1 MATIRRVYIYLLT
14 GAGLVFLWI
23 GTANLC
29 VIMLK
34 FAFGTAFAQI
44 PNVVREELA
53 RWIALTLIGLIVWAM
68 HWWFATRGMNN
79 DQHERTTILRR
90 LYLYAVMAA
99 AVLFFSTAAAQFMHA
114 VIFLVLRLD
123 DPVRAVGNPARLTDL
138 LESVPFAFV
147 ASIAWIYHWR
157 EVRRDR
163 LIGGEQGGSATLRR
177 WYVYGIAFLGLLT
190 LLVAESYLI
199 DNLWKTL
206 ARQIPVHDRIPVV
219 APIPTV
225 LIGLLLW
232 YAHWHVLA
240 ARDAEGDDRRSVL
253 RSVYL
258 FAVLATVV
266 TGTII
271 GASQLL
277 YYALAR
283 VLGVESPGGVS
294 GSLLLAASGPASILI
309 VYGVGWLYQRMVIR
323 QQTDIAESTR
333 QVGVQRFYTYLVSL
347 VSIYAFAVGVA
358 GILWIIADAV
368 TRPSYTQVGGWWQEQ
383 ISLFVTL
390 IIVAMPTWL
399 GHWRSKRALHPDEVR
414 SLARR
419 LYTYLTL
426 IGGSLALIGAA
437 ATVLYRVLLLVLGST
452 SIAAVT
458 NGLARAIAVAIV
470 AGAIAVYHWRVI
482 RDDSRLAAT
491 IAPHAD
497 EAVDEPAI
505 PPHERV
511 VRLRARSSAELEEAL
526 ADLARQGIVV
536 TAEPGGTE

>member
-14 GAGLVFLWI
+14 GAGLVFLWV
-23 GTANLC
+23 GVANLC
-29 VIMLK
+29 VILLK

-53 RWIALTLIGLIVWAM
+53 RWIALTLIGLIVWTM
-68 HWWFATRGMNN
+68 HWWFATRGINS
-79 DQHERTTILRR
+79 DPLERITILRR
-90 LYLYAVMAA
+90 LYLYAVLAA
-99 AVLFFSTAAAQFMHA
+99 AVLFFSTAAAQFMQA

-123 DPVRAVGNPARLTDL
+123 DPTRAVGNPARLTDL
-138 LESVPFAFV
+138 LESAPFAIA
-147 ASIAWIYHWR
+147 ASVAWIYHWR

-163 LIGGEQGGSATLRR
+163 LAGGEQGGSATLRR
-177 WYVYGIAFLGLLT
+177 WYEYGIAFLGLLT

-206 ARQIPVHDRIPVV
+206 ARQIPVQDRILIV

-225 LIGLLLW
+225 LVGLLLW
-232 YAHWHVLA
+232 FAHWHILA
-240 ARDAEGDDRRSVL
+240 AREADGDDRRSVL

-294 GSLLLAASGPASILI
+294 GSLLLAASGPGSILI

-323 QQTDIAESTR
+323 QQVTRADTTR
-333 QVGVQRFYTYLVSL
+333 QIGVQRFYTYLVSL

-358 GILWIIADAV
+358 GIFWIIADAV
-368 TRPSYTQVGGWWQEQ
+368 TRPSYTQAGGWWQEQ
-383 ISLFVTL
+383 IALFVTL

-399 GHWRSKRALHPDEVR
+399 GHWRSARALHPDEAR

-419 LYTYLTL
+419 LYTYLAL

-437 ATVLYRVLLLVLGST
+437 ATLLYRVLLLLLGST

-458 NGLARAIAVAIV
+458 NSLARAIAVAIV
-470 AGAIAVYHWRVI
+470 AGVIAAYHWRVI
-482 RDDSRLAAT
+482 RDDGRRAAT
-491 IAPHAD
+491 VDPPVEEPAD
-497 EAVDEPAI
+497 EPSDFQ
-505 PPHERV
+505 HERV
-511 VRLRARSSAELEEAL
+511 VRLRARTEAALEVVL
-526 ADLARQGIVV
+526 ADLTRKGIDVTVV
-536 TAEPGGTE
+536 PAGSE